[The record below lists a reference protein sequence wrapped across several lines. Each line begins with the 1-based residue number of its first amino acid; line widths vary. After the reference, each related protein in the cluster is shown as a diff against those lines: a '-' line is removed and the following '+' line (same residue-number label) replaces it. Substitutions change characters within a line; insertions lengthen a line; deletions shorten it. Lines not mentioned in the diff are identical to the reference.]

1 MILDFYPVLVAFS
14 WPGVFWALGGC
25 LIAFLAVLMIVSIVF
40 LQDSKDGGL
49 GGAFGSAGGGDALL
63 GAGGQKGIVKI
74 TAVIS
79 LIFTAL
85 VIGWGMID
93 MSGTGVGSGSVEPV
107 NEDEILNPAP
117 PATGAGGL
125 PGGGSFLPAPGG
137 GSLLP
142 APGGAGGADGSSD
155 GGDK

>member
-74 TAVIS
+74 TAIIS

-85 VIGWGMID
+85 VIGWGMVD
-93 MSGTGVGSGSVEPV
+93 MSGTGVGGGSVEPV
-107 NEDEILNPAP
+107 NEDEILNPP
-117 PATGAGGL
+117 RPATGAGGL

-137 GSLLP
+137 
-142 APGGAGGADGSSD
+142 AGGADGSSD

>member
-1 MILDFYPVLVAFS
+1 MILNFYPVLAASFWS
-14 WPGVFWALGGC
+14 GIFWALGGC
-25 LIAFLAVLMIVSIVF
+25 LIAFLALLMIVSIVF

-74 TAVIS
+74 TALIS
-79 LIFTAL
+79 LIFTAM

-93 MSGTGVGSGSVEPV
+93 MSGTGIGEPDST
-107 NEDEILNPAP
+107 DEIRNEEELLNPP
-117 PATGAGGL
+117 SPGVVPGL
-125 PGGGSFLPAPGG
+125 SPGG

-142 APGGAGGADGSSD
+142 VPGGAGGAGGSSD

>member
-1 MILDFYPVLVAFS
+1 MILNFYPALAA
-14 WPGVFWALGGC
+14 GFWSGIFWTLGGC
-25 LIAFLAVLMIVSIVF
+25 LIAFLALLMIVSIVF

-74 TAVIS
+74 TALIS

-93 MSGTGVGSGSVEPV
+93 MSGTGIGEPANPEEQR
-107 NEDEILNPAP
+107 NEDELLDPAP
-117 PATGAGGL
+117 SATGAGGV
-125 PGGGSFLPAPGG
+125 PGLSPGG

-142 APGGAGGADGSSD
+142 APGGAGGAGGSSD

>member
-1 MILDFYPVLVAFS
+1 MNFYPVLVAFS
-14 WPGVFWALGGC
+14 WSGIFWALGGC
-25 LIAFLAVLMIVSIVF
+25 LIAFLALLMIVSIVF

-74 TAVIS
+74 TALIS

-93 MSGTGVGSGSVEPV
+93 MSGTGIGVP
-107 NEDEILNPAP
+107 DA
-117 PATGAGGL
+117 GAGGGPGQSP
-125 PGGGSFLPAPGG
+125 PGGGA
-137 GSLLP
+137 LLP
-142 APGGAGGADGSSD
+142 TPGGAGGSSD

>member
-74 TAVIS
+74 TAIIS

-93 MSGTGVGSGSVEPV
+93 MSGTSGGNIEPV
-107 NEDEILNPAP
+107 NEDAILNPP
-117 PATGAGGL
+117 SPTTGAGVVPGL
-125 PGGGSFLPAPGG
+125 SPGG

-142 APGGAGGADGSSD
+142 APGGAGAAGGAGGSSD
-155 GGDK
+155 GGNK

>member
-1 MILDFYPVLVAFS
+1 MDFYPVLVAFS
-14 WPGVFWALGGC
+14 WSGAFWALGGC
-25 LIAFLAVLMIVSIVF
+25 LIAFLALLMIISIVF

-74 TAVIS
+74 TALIS
-79 LIFTAL
+79 LIFTAM

-93 MSGTGVGSGSVEPV
+93 MSGTGIGSGSVEPV

-117 PATGAGGL
+117 PPLELALCRACRRAADRCCPRRAALARLVEPAGLLTAATNE
-125 PGGGSFLPAPGG
+125 PRF
-137 GSLLP
+137 
-142 APGGAGGADGSSD
+142 
-155 GGDK
+155 

>member
-1 MILDFYPVLVAFS
+1 MILDFYPVLTAFS

-25 LIAFLAVLMIVSIVF
+25 LIAFLALLMIISIVF

-74 TAVIS
+74 TALIS
-79 LIFTAL
+79 LIFTAM

-93 MSGTGVGSGSVEPV
+93 MSGTGSGSVEPV

-117 PATGAGGL
+117 PATGAGIVPGL
-125 PGGGSFLPAPGG
+125 SPGG

-142 APGGAGGADGSSD
+142 APGGAGAAGGAGGSSD

>member
-1 MILDFYPVLVAFS
+1 MILNFYPALTAFS
-14 WPGVFWALGGC
+14 WSGIFWTLGGC
-25 LIAFLAVLMIVSIVF
+25 LIAFLALLMIISIVF

-74 TAVIS
+74 TALIS

-93 MSGTGVGSGSVEPV
+93 MSGTGIGEPA
-107 NEDEILNPAP
+107 NPEESSKEHEILNPPP
-117 PATGAGGL
+117 PATGAGVVPGL
-125 PGGGSFLPAPGG
+125 SPGG

-142 APGGAGGADGSSD
+142 APGGAGGAGGSSD

>member
-1 MILDFYPVLVAFS
+1 MILNFYPVLAAFS
-14 WPGVFWALGGC
+14 WSGIFWALGGC
-25 LIAFLAVLMIVSIVF
+25 LIAFLALLMIVSIVF

-74 TAVIS
+74 TALIS

-93 MSGTGVGSGSVEPV
+93 LSGTGIGEPA
-107 NEDEILNPAP
+107 NEEERRKEEEILETP
-117 PATGAGGL
+117 PTTGAGGV
-125 PGGGSFLPAPGG
+125 PGLSPGG

-142 APGGAGGADGSSD
+142 VPGGAGGSSD
-155 GGDK
+155 GSDK

>member
-1 MILDFYPVLVAFS
+1 MILNFYPALAAGLWS
-14 WPGVFWALGGC
+14 GIFWTLGGC
-25 LIAFLAVLMIVSIVF
+25 LIAFLALLMIVSIVF

-74 TAVIS
+74 TALIS

-93 MSGTGVGSGSVEPV
+93 MSGTGIGEPDST
-107 NEDEILNPAP
+107 DEIRNEEELLNPP
-117 PATGAGGL
+117 PAAGAGVVPGL
-125 PGGGSFLPAPGG
+125 LPGG

-142 APGGAGGADGSSD
+142 APGGAGGAGGSSD

>member
-1 MILDFYPVLVAFS
+1 MILNFYPVLAAFS
-14 WPGVFWALGGC
+14 WSGIFWALGGC
-25 LIAFLAVLMIVSIVF
+25 LIAFLALLMIVSIVF

-74 TAVIS
+74 TALIS
-79 LIFTAL
+79 LIFTAM

-93 MSGTGVGSGSVEPV
+93 MSGTGIGEPDSTDELR
-107 NEDEILNPAP
+107 NEEELLNPAP
-117 PATGAGGL
+117 PAAGAGVVPGL
-125 PGGGSFLPAPGG
+125 SPGG

-142 APGGAGGADGSSD
+142 VPGGAGGAGGSSD

>member
-14 WPGVFWALGGC
+14 WSGVFWALGGC

-74 TAVIS
+74 TAIIS

-85 VIGWGMID
+85 VIGWGMVD

-107 NEDEILNPAP
+107 NEDEILNPP
-117 PATGAGGL
+117 RPATGAGGL

-142 APGGAGGADGSSD
+142 APGGAGGANGSSD

>member
-14 WPGVFWALGGC
+14 WSGAFWALGGC
-25 LIAFLAVLMIVSIVF
+25 LIAFLALLMIISIVF

-74 TAVIS
+74 TALIS
-79 LIFTAL
+79 LIFTAM

-93 MSGTGVGSGSVEPV
+93 MSGTGIGSGSVEPV
-107 NEDEILNPAP
+107 NEDEILNPAT
-117 PATGAGGL
+117 PAAGTGIVPGL
-125 PGGGSFLPAPGG
+125 SPGG

-142 APGGAGGADGSSD
+142 APGGAGAAGGTGGSSD

>member
-1 MILDFYPVLVAFS
+1 MILNFYPALAAGLWS
-14 WPGVFWALGGC
+14 GIFWTLGGC
-25 LIAFLAVLMIVSIVF
+25 LIAFLALLMIISIVF

-74 TAVIS
+74 TALIS

-93 MSGTGVGSGSVEPV
+93 MSGTGIGEPANPEELR
-107 NEDEILNPAP
+107 NEDEILNPPP
-117 PATGAGGL
+117 PATGAGLVPGL
-125 PGGGSFLPAPGG
+125 SPGG

-142 APGGAGGADGSSD
+142 APGGAGGAGGSSD

>member
-1 MILDFYPVLVAFS
+1 MDFYPVLVAFS

-74 TAVIS
+74 TAIIS

-85 VIGWGMID
+85 VIGWGMVD

-107 NEDEILNPAP
+107 NEDEILNPP
-117 PATGAGGL
+117 RPATGAGGL
-125 PGGGSFLPAPGG
+125 PGGGSFPPAPGG

>member
-1 MILDFYPVLVAFS
+1 MILDFYPVLMAFS
-14 WPGVFWALGGC
+14 WSGIFWALAGC
-25 LIAFLAVLMIVSIVF
+25 LIAFLALLMIVAIVF
-40 LQDSKDGGL
+40 LQDSKDAGL

-74 TAVIS
+74 TAIIS

-93 MSGTGVGSGSVEPV
+93 MSGAGGGNLEPV
-107 NEDEILNPAP
+107 NEDAILNPP
-117 PATGAGGL
+117 SSPTGAGVVPGL
-125 PGGGSFLPAPGG
+125 SPGG

-142 APGGAGGADGSSD
+142 APGGAGEAGGTGGSSD
-155 GGDK
+155 GGNK

>member
-1 MILDFYPVLVAFS
+1 MDFYPVLVAFS
-14 WPGVFWALGGC
+14 WSGAFWALGGC
-25 LIAFLAVLMIVSIVF
+25 LIAFLALLMIISIVF

-74 TAVIS
+74 TALIS
-79 LIFTAL
+79 LIFTAM

-93 MSGTGVGSGSVEPV
+93 MSGTGSGSVEPV

-117 PATGAGGL
+117 PATGAGIVPGL
-125 PGGGSFLPAPGG
+125 LPGG

-142 APGGAGGADGSSD
+142 APGGAGAAGGAGGSSD

>member
-74 TAVIS
+74 TAIIS

-85 VIGWGMID
+85 VIGWGMAD
-93 MSGTGVGSGSVEPV
+93 MSGTGVGGGSVEPV
-107 NEDEILNPAP
+107 NEDEILNPP
-117 PATGAGGL
+117 RPATGAGGL

>member
-1 MILDFYPVLVAFS
+1 MILNFYPVLVAFS
-14 WPGVFWALGGC
+14 WSGIFWALGGC
-25 LIAFLAVLMIVSIVF
+25 LIAFLALLMIVSIVF

-74 TAVIS
+74 TALIS

-93 MSGTGVGSGSVEPV
+93 MSGTGIGEPDNKDEQR
-107 NEDEILNPAP
+107 NEAEILNPPDA
-117 PATGAGGL
+117 GAGGV
-125 PGGGSFLPAPGG
+125 PGQSPPGG

-142 APGGAGGADGSSD
+142 TPGGAGGSSD

>member
-1 MILDFYPVLVAFS
+1 MILDFYPVLTAFS

-25 LIAFLAVLMIVSIVF
+25 LIAFLALLMIISIVF

-74 TAVIS
+74 TALIS
-79 LIFTAL
+79 LIFTAM

-93 MSGTGVGSGSVEPV
+93 MSGTGIGSGSVEPV
-107 NEDEILNPAP
+107 NEAEILNPAP
-117 PATGAGGL
+117 PPAPGAGIVPGL
-125 PGGGSFLPAPGG
+125 SPGG

-142 APGGAGGADGSSD
+142 APGGAGAAGGAGGSSD

>member
-1 MILDFYPVLVAFS
+1 MILNFYPVLVAFS
-14 WPGVFWALGGC
+14 WSGIFWALGGC
-25 LIAFLAVLMIVSIVF
+25 LIAFLALLMIVSIVF

-74 TAVIS
+74 TALIS

-93 MSGTGVGSGSVEPV
+93 MSGTGIGEPDST
-107 NEDEILNPAP
+107 DEIRNEEELLNPP
-117 PATGAGGL
+117 PAAGAGVVPGL
-125 PGGGSFLPAPGG
+125 SPGG

-142 APGGAGGADGSSD
+142 APGGAGGAGGSSD

>member
-1 MILDFYPVLVAFS
+1 MILNFYPALAAGLWS
-14 WPGVFWALGGC
+14 GIFWTLGGC
-25 LIAFLAVLMIVSIVF
+25 LIAFLALLMIISIVF

-74 TAVIS
+74 TALIS

-93 MSGTGVGSGSVEPV
+93 MSGTSGGNIEPV
-107 NEDEILNPAP
+107 NEDAILNPP
-117 PATGAGGL
+117 SPTTGAGVVPGL
-125 PGGGSFLPAPGG
+125 SPGG

-142 APGGAGGADGSSD
+142 APGGAGAAGGAGGSSD
-155 GGDK
+155 GGNK

>member
-1 MILDFYPVLVAFS
+1 MILNFYPALAAGLWS
-14 WPGVFWALGGC
+14 GIFWTLGGC
-25 LIAFLAVLMIVSIVF
+25 LIAFLALLMIISIVF

-74 TAVIS
+74 TALIS

-93 MSGTGVGSGSVEPV
+93 MSGTGSRESDST
-107 NEDEILNPAP
+107 DEIRSNEEELLNP
-117 PATGAGGL
+117 PATGAGVVPGL
-125 PGGGSFLPAPGG
+125 SPGG

-142 APGGAGGADGSSD
+142 APGGAGGAGGSSD

>member
-1 MILDFYPVLVAFS
+1 MILDFYPVLMASFWS
-14 WPGVFWALGGC
+14 SIFWALAGC
-25 LIAFLAVLMIVSIVF
+25 LIAFLALLMIVAIVF

-49 GGAFGSAGGGDALL
+49 GGAFGSAGGGGDALL

-74 TAVIS
+74 TALIS

-93 MSGTGVGSGSVEPV
+93 MSGAGGGNLEPV
-107 NEDEILNPAP
+107 NEDAILNPP
-117 PATGAGGL
+117 TPTTGTGVVPGL
-125 PGGGSFLPAPGG
+125 SPGG

-142 APGGAGGADGSSD
+142 TPGGADAAGGAGGSSD
-155 GGDK
+155 SSDK

>member
-1 MILDFYPVLVAFS
+1 MILNFYPVLAAFS
-14 WPGVFWALGGC
+14 WSGIFWALGGC
-25 LIAFLAVLMIVSIVF
+25 LIAFLALLMIVSIVF

-49 GGAFGSAGGGDALL
+49 GGAFGSAGGGGDALL

-74 TAVIS
+74 TALIS

-93 MSGTGVGSGSVEPV
+93 MSGAGIGSGEPGI
-107 NEDEILNPAP
+107 EDDILNPAP
-117 PATGAGGL
+117 PSTEAGVL
-125 PGGGSFLPAPGG
+125 PGLSPGG

-142 APGGAGGADGSSD
+142 APGGAGAAGGAGGSSD
-155 GGDK
+155 GGNK

>member
-74 TAVIS
+74 TAIIS

-85 VIGWGMID
+85 VIGWGMVD

-107 NEDEILNPAP
+107 NEDEILNPP
-117 PATGAGGL
+117 RPATGAGGL

>member
-1 MILDFYPVLVAFS
+1 LDFYPVLVAFS

-74 TAVIS
+74 TAIIS

-85 VIGWGMID
+85 VIGWGMVD

-107 NEDEILNPAP
+107 NEDEILNPP
-117 PATGAGGL
+117 RPATGAGGL

>member
-1 MILDFYPVLVAFS
+1 MDFYPVLVAFS
-14 WPGVFWALGGC
+14 WSGVFWALGGC
-25 LIAFLAVLMIVSIVF
+25 LIAFLAVLMIISIVF

-74 TAVIS
+74 TALIS
-79 LIFTAL
+79 LIFTAM

-93 MSGTGVGSGSVEPV
+93 MSGTGSGSVEPV
-107 NEDEILNPAP
+107 NEAEILNPAT
-117 PATGAGGL
+117 PATGAGGV
-125 PGGGSFLPAPGG
+125 PGPSPGG

-142 APGGAGGADGSSD
+142 APGGAGGSSD